1 MHTCTYDNYQ
11 NMIIIKNPGMYMYMY
26 EMDPTYLDLQ

>member
-11 NMIIIKNPGMYMYMY
+11 NMIIKNPGMYMY
-26 EMDPTYLDLQ
+26 EMDPIYLDLQ